1 MIVLC
6 NVLDQPLWM
15 NRSISTPWWDVSPA
29 GQIRVVM
36 SLHLFSKKWQFTSM
50 VRSSRKEKACPLS
63 NACAH
68 HVWNYV
74 QWGCAVQYWGMTLN
88 AKVEKRHWPMM
99 RRWSCIAYEP
109 NITIQSLVHGTNQLV
124 SGPHTNIHVHVHV
137 YIMQTMYS
145 LAWRFCL
152 ENVDLYFFIS
162 VAHSCG
168 VWR

>member
-1 MIVLC
+1 MCLTNHYEWTGVFQLLGGMLVLLAKY
-6 NVLDQPLWM
+6 VLWCHCTCFQRNDNLPLW
-15 NRSISTPWWDVSPA
+15 WGPA
-29 GQIRVVM
+29 A
-36 SLHLFSKKWQFTSM
+36 
-50 VRSSRKEKACPLS
+50 KACPLS
-63 NACAH
+63 NVCAH

-109 NITIQSLVHGTNQLV
+109 NITIQNLVHGTNQLV